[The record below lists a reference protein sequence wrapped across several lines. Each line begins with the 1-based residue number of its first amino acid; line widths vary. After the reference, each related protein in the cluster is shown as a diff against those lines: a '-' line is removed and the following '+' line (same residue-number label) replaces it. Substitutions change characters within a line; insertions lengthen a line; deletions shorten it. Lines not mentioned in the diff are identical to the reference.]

1 VEEQPVGPWSTPG
14 AASGEGE
21 EERQGAAP
29 HERPF

>member
-1 VEEQPVGPWSTPG
+1 MEKETFGPGRTPG
-14 AASGEGE
+14 AASGEDE